1 MHKGGPQ
8 PGKKKGEKGVKRR
21 RIIRRE
27 REEREK
33 NNPGERKG

>member
-8 PGKKKGEKGVKRR
+8 PGKKKREKGAKRR

-27 REEREK
+27 R
-33 NNPGERKG
+33 GERKE